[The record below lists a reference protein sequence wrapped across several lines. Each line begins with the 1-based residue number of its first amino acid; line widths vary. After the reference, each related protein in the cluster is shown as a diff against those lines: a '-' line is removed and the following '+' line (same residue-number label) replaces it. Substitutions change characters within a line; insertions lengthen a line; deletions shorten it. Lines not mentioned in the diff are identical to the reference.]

1 MKNRRLIRLVRNTL
15 DHQATQLRPEVALR
29 LHEARQHALDHQR
42 VTARSRLVTAM
53 GFNYDHDHHPWRG
66 AAAIVL
72 MLAIAAGVAHWHAQT
87 HIAELAAIDSEI
99 LTEDI
104 PFEALTD
111 KGFSAWLQRSGKR

>member
-15 DHQATQLRPEVALR
+15 DRQATQLRPEVGAR
-29 LHEARQHALDHQR
+29 LHAARQRALAHQR

-53 GFNYDHDHHPWRG
+53 GLNFDQDHHLWRG
-66 AAAIVL
+66 LAGIVL
-72 MLAIAAGVAHWHAQT
+72 VLAIAGGVAHWHAQR

-99 LTEDI
+99 LSEDI

-111 KGFSAWLQRSGKR
+111 KGFSAWLQRSGSR